1 MFKKITFGMILV
13 GSLVMNLVQFNDIK
27 DFRHI
32 NSNLQNDIN
41 NLESTNN
48 SLTAEI
54 DDLKT
59 ERDNLAEENKNLSTE
74 LAGIKGGLSK
84 AQEAINNTLNPY
96 NEE

>member
-1 MFKKITFGMILV
+1 MFKKITLGMIFIVLV
-13 GSLVMNLVQFNDIK
+13 AVNVFLLFEIN

-32 NSNLQNDIN
+32 NSTLQNNIN